1 MPNALKPL
9 SVSEI
14 NFSANEILGAHFSDI
29 CVAGEISEEPKP
41 RRDGHLYFKIKDQKS
56 VLNCALFANRARFLK
71 TELKLGS
78 LVLCYGRLN
87 IYSPSGN
94 YSLICDKVEPQGI
107 GALAAEF
114 ERLKAEFILRGYF
127 DSSHKVPLP
136 RFPKKVALIT
146 SASGAVIE
154 DMQKIAKQRW
164 PLCEFTC
171 FDVPVQGQSA
181 AVKLAS
187 AIELV
192 EKINKKAIESNIKS
206 SPLSFPQKRES
217 QIDSIESKSIE
228 SSVNLDSIEYNAN
241 SFIFNE
247 KKAEFQA
254 IIIGRGGG
262 SAQDL
267 WCFNS
272 PILVEAIYK
281 AQTPIISAVG
291 HETDTTLSD
300 LVADVRAST
309 PSDAIRLLLPD
320 QSEYFLHLSHQSDY
334 LDSKAKQ
341 IFLQAQNK
349 INQYKNHLEKGYIK
363 GKLESNLLK
372 ISHKQKEL
380 KILLNNIIQTKQ
392 NILKKQEISAQNI
405 LKNHISQLQIKL
417 LENKSKLN
425 LYDLNNILSR
435 GFIQVL
441 KDGKINKDLSLLKS
455 GDLIELQDKTN
466 KKQAKIQ

>member
-1 MPNALKPL
+1 MANALKPL

-14 NFSANEILGAHFSDI
+14 NFSANEILSAHFSDI

-56 VLNCALFANRARFLK
+56 VLNCALFANRAKFLK
-71 TELKLGS
+71 TELKIGS

-87 IYSPSGN
+87 IYSPYGT
-94 YSLICDKVEPQGI
+94 YSLICNSIEPQGI
-107 GALAAEF
+107 GELAAEF

-181 AVKLAS
+181 APKLAN

-192 EKINKKAIESNIKS
+192 EKINT
-206 SPLSFPQKRES
+206 
-217 QIDSIESKSIE
+217 DSM
-228 SSVNLDSIEYNAN
+228 NTNGFL
-241 SFIFNE
+241 
-247 KKAEFQA
+247 EFQA
-254 IIIGRGGG
+254 VIIGRGGG

-272 PILVEAIYK
+272 PILVEAIYAAK
-281 AQTPIISAVG
+281 TPIISAVG

-300 LVADVRAST
+300 LVADIRAST

-320 QSEYFLHLSHQSDY
+320 QSEYFLRLSHQSDY
-334 LDSKAKQ
+334 LDTKAKQ
-341 IFLQAQNK
+341 IFLQAQSK
-349 INQYKNHLEKGYIK
+349 INKYKNQLEKGYIK

-372 ISHKQKEL
+372 LSHKQKEI
-380 KILLNNIIQTKQ
+380 KILLNNTIQTKQ

-405 LKNHISQLQIKL
+405 LKNRISQLQIKL

-425 LYDLNNILSR
+425 SYDLNNILSR

-441 KDGKINKDLSLLKS
+441 KDGKINKDLSSLKA